1 MKVYV
6 MTDMEGVAGVIDS
19 PNYCFPESR
28 YYERG
33 CELTTLEVN
42 AAIEGALA
50 AGATDIFV
58 TDGHGHG
65 AITPMLLHPKAR
77 LLKGRPRPYGAVLD
91 ASFDV
96 AISIGQHAKSNAIGG
111 HLAHSGSFAVEDLTI
126 NGVSVGETGSS
137 FIRATYYGVPY
148 VFLSGD
154 LAATAE
160 AEALAPGIETAVVK
174 EGIDRGSATGLGMD
188 ENRGFNAAAIH
199 LHPTKARQLIR
210 EGVQRG
216 IERRDEIKRFWLEP
230 PYTLVATSRPE
241 NGVPSRQ
248 ARVTG
253 NDIAQVLSAPREMGK
268 HIEAQ

>member
-42 AAIEGALA
+42 AAIEGALE
-50 AGATDIFV
+50 AGATEIV
-58 TDGHGHG
+58 VIDGHGQG
-65 AITPMLLHPKAR
+65 AITPTLLHPAAQ
-77 LLKGRPRPYGAVLD
+77 LLKGRPRPMGAGLD
-91 ASFDV
+91 GSFDV
-96 AISIGQHAKSNAIGG
+96 AISIGQHAKSNAPGG

-126 NGVSVGETGSS
+126 NGVSIGESGRS
-137 FIRATYYGVPY
+137 FLSAAYFGVPY

-154 LAATAE
+154 RAAAAE
-160 AEALAPGIETAVVK
+160 AQALATGIETAVIK
-174 EGIDRGSATGLGMD
+174 EGLDRGSATGLGMD
-188 ENRGFNAAAIH
+188 ENRAFNGAAIH
-199 LHPTKARQLIR
+199 LHPTKARELIYA
-210 EGVQRG
+210 GVKRG
-216 IERRDEIKRFWLEP
+216 IERRDEIERFWLEP
-230 PYTLVATSRPE
+230 PYTLVHTTRPE

-253 NDIAQVLSAPREMGK
+253 DDILKVFRTPLELGK
-268 HIEAQ
+268 HVEAR